1 MFTYAIKLA
10 ENGREDDSERLFK
23 IRDIL
28 AEILKAGSDRSSSII
43 KELLLPEVLDLF
55 NAEDR
60 MRLRLHIDEWYY
72 RETPHK
78 KSYLVSLFGM
88 GRKPL
93 YLFVTYK
100 EYYSSN
106 ELCLKDNAAWEISKI
121 FVDDPSKLRRGL
133 RNKLPESLFD
143 EIEKYLYT

>member
-1 MFTYAIKLA
+1 MFTYTIKLA

-28 AEILKAGSDRSSSII
+28 AEILKAGSHRKSSII
-43 KELLLPEVLDLF
+43 KELLLPDVLNLF
-55 NAEDR
+55 NEEDR
-60 MRLRLHIDEWYY
+60 FRLRLNIDEWYY

-78 KSYLVSLFGM
+78 KSYLVCLFGM

-93 YLFVTYK
+93 YLFVSYK
-100 EYYSSN
+100 EYYSLN
-106 ELCLKDNAAWEISKI
+106 ELCLKDNAAWEISKQ

-133 RNKLPESLFD
+133 KHKLPEALFD
-143 EIEKYLYT
+143 EIEKYL